1 VKKNELGV
9 FVGLIFRENFGLF
22 GVGFTNGIGWML
34 RENYGTL
41 GKV

>member
-1 VKKNELGV
+1 VGDDFEVK
-9 FVGLIFRENFGLF
+9 F